1 MSGIFLES
9 EGTVGRKVDDS
20 LYLCVGCNSLDFKG
34 HIYSFT
40 KDVIHIDL
48 NMYIM
53 LCGSLNK

>member
-9 EGTVGRKVDDS
+9 EGTVGKKADDS
-20 LYLCVGCNSLDFKG
+20 LYLCVGCNLLGFKG
-34 HIYSFT
+34 YTYSFT

-53 LCGSLNK
+53 LCSSLNK